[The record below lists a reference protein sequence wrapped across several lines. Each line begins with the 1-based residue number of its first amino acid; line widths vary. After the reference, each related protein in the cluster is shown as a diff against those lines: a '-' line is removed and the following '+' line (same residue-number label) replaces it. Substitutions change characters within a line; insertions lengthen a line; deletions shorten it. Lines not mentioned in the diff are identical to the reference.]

1 MYLFTRTTNSGC
13 VWKVWKYRANV
24 FLNSI
29 TFLNI
34 VDMIYFN
41 LQASF
46 QFRLKTMD
54 PGTSR

>member
-13 VWKVWKYRANV
+13 VWKYRANV

-41 LQASF
+41 RQASF